1 MSVLCDSTHSVAMS
15 ASQTK
20 LPARLKK
27 KEKAKEHSF
36 HYTLCAC
43 VYNLSVSFNPQLLIL
58 AFHVDALIFLP

>member
-1 MSVLCDSTHSVAMS
+1 MSVVCDSTHSVAMS

-27 KEKAKEHSF
+27 KTKKRSF

-43 VYNLSVSFNPQLLIL
+43 VYTLSVSFNPQLLTL